1 MCSYA
6 AFPVWDSSM
15 HHTSIV
21 MTTTLR
27 VNIKDL
33 DLQFFKELQTQA
45 GDTAQ
50 VEIRVESN
58 QHGEGLFTE
67 DQFWQ
72 IIEMFDWS
80 QKNREA
86 IIAPAVVAL
95 SEMPISAIY
104 LFEDFLSEKLYNID
118 TKEHA
123 KAYMHQQSDDYFSAD
138 DFLYVRCA
146 VVAEG
151 RQYYETIKANP
162 SDLSITIDF
171 EHLLSV
177 AAEAY
182 LRKTGRSFE
191 YTPIYNYESKSNSG
205 KW

>member
-1 MCSYA
+1 
-6 AFPVWDSSM
+6 M

-45 GDTAQ
+45 GDAAQ

-80 QKNREA
+80 QKSREA
-86 IIAPAVVAL
+86 IITPAVDAL
-95 SEMPISAIY
+95 SKMPISAIY
-104 LFEDFLSEKLYNID
+104 LFEDFLSEKLYDID

-123 KAYMHQQSDDYFSAD
+123 SAYIHQQSDDYFSAD

-151 RQYYETIKANP
+151 RQYYEKIKNSP
-162 SDLSITIDF
+162 SDLSTTIDF

-177 AAEAY
+177 ASEAY
-182 LRKTGRSFE
+182 RRKTGRSFD
-191 YTPIYNYESKSNSG
+191 YTPIYNYESKSNSE
-205 KW
+205 KWK